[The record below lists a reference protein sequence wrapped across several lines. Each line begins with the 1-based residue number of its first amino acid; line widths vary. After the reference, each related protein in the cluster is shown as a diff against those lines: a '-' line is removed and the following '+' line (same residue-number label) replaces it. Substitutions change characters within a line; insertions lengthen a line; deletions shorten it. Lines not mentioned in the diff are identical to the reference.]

1 MAFIHFSFSDYFK
14 GKAKKRHYPGLEVVD
29 ALLVGEDEHEGV
41 QDCLVVDGLFDL
53 VLDVHPDK
61 TLHVLVLP
69 IPLVLVC

>member
-41 QDCLVVDGLFDL
+41 EDCLVVDCLLDL
-53 VLDVHPDK
+53 VLDVHAHE